1 MGAEFCVWD
10 FGGSQNK
17 QKFEPVTENTRDK
30 NVTSFLG
37 TLHST
42 TNTSLGYMLKEISS
56 VCVKK
61 VG

>member
-37 TLHST
+37 TLYST

>member
-1 MGAEFCVWD
+1 MCD

-37 TLHST
+37 TLYST
-42 TNTSLGYMLKEISS
+42 TNTSLGYVLKEISS